1 MSVFYIIKLLKF
13 LVSLISFIVIGL
25 LFISEIMA
33 YLSFDVTEQ
42 LFVDSTS
49 SEMKVDIHFDIIFHK
64 LACECNF

>member
-1 MSVFYIIKLLKF
+1 MSVFYIINLLKF